1 MNRLKVALV
10 GYGYAG
16 KTFHAPLIVAS
27 PDLLLATVVSS
38 DAGKVH
44 ADYPDVRVVAHAKE
58 ALADPQIDL
67 VVIAAPNDQH
77 FPLAQAALAA
87 GKHVVVDKPFT
98 TTLAEARSL
107 IAQAKEVG
115 KVLSVFQNRRWDAD
129 FLTVKK
135 LLADD
140 DLGRVVHFES
150 HFDRFRP
157 VVRQRWREAAG
168 LGNGLWFDL
177 GPHLV
182 DQALQLFGHPEAV
195 YADMAIMRDEAVATD
210 YFHVILRYE
219 GLRVILHGSTL
230 VAGGPRFV
238 IHGDK
243 RSFIKQGLDTQEGQL
258 KAGGKPG
265 DADWGKDSLDG
276 VLITSVNDV
285 EENEAVVTRVGDYRA
300 YYNGVAAAISGNEPN
315 PVSGEEA
322 LAVMAV
328 IELAHT
334 SASMQRELPFAV

>member
-27 PDLLLATVVSS
+27 PGLQLATVVSS

-44 ADYPDVRVVAHAKE
+44 ADYPDVNVVAHARE

-107 IAQAKEVG
+107 IAQAREVG

-182 DQALQLFGHPEAV
+182 DQALQLFGTPEAV
-195 YADMAIMRDEAVATD
+195 YADMAIMRDDAVATD

-243 RSFIKQGLDTQEGQL
+243 RSFIKQGLDTQESQL

-265 DADWGKDSLDG
+265 DAGWGQDALDG
-276 VLITSVNDV
+276 SLITSVNDI
-285 EENEAVVTRVGDYRA
+285 EETEVVSTQVGDYRA
-300 YYNGVAAAISGNEPN
+300 YYNGVAAAIAAGEPN

-322 LAVMAV
+322 LAVMAI

-334 SASMQRELPFAV
+334 SATMQRELPFTV

>member
-16 KTFHAPLIVAS
+16 KTFHAPLIVAA
-27 PDLLLATVVSS
+27 PGLHLTTVVSS
-38 DAGKVH
+38 DPAKVH
-44 ADYPDVRVVAHAKE
+44 ADYPDVNVVAHAAE

-98 TTLAEARSL
+98 TTLAEARNL

-182 DQALQLFGHPEAV
+182 DQALQLFGRPEAV
-195 YADMAIMRDEAVATD
+195 YADLAVMRDEAVATD

-243 RSFIKQGLDTQEGQL
+243 RSFIKQGLDTQEAQL

-265 DADWGKDSLDG
+265 DADWGKDPLDG

-285 EENEAVVTRVGDYRA
+285 EETAAVVTKVGDYRA
-300 YYNGVAAAISGNEPN
+300 YYNGVAAAIAEGKPN

-334 SASMQRELPFAV
+334 SASMQRELPFTV